1 MSVPE
6 APSAPATNPAAG
18 RRRVLALAA
27 RGGAAPE
34 IGLELLGAA
43 SQLDGA
49 ETVAVVLADDEA
61 AGRRAAALLPAAEAR
76 VLVGATGALATAE
89 GAAAALHRAAEDADA
104 DLVLLPHDSF
114 GWDAAPLLAARCG
127 GAAATG
133 CAALRFGPDGLEA
146 ERRVFSGKFVQEVR
160 LEGRPAV
167 ATVERGAFP
176 PLEPGPPGAV
186 RAREAALPPGG
197 LLSRLVE
204 IRDAPGGE
212 ADLPAARVVV
222 AAGRGIGGPEN
233 LPLLEELAAALG
245 GVVGASR
252 AVTDAGWLP
261 HDRQIGS
268 SGVTV
273 NPKLYV
279 ACGISGAIQH
289 LVGMRGSGFVAAINK
304 DAEAPIFEAA
314 DVGIVGDA
322 LEVVPALTRAVREL
336 SAD

>member
-1 MSVPE
+1 MPE
-6 APSAPATNPAAG
+6 AVSAPGANPTG
-18 RRRVLALAA
+18 GRRRRVLALAA
-27 RGGAAPE
+27 RGGALPE
-34 IGLELLGAA
+34 SGLELLAAA
-43 SQLDGA
+43 SRLDGA
-49 ETVAVVLADDEA
+49 ETAAVVLADDEA
-61 AGRRAAALLPAAEAR
+61 AGRRAAALLPAAEAL
-76 VLVGATGALATAE
+76 VLVGAPGALATAE
-89 GAAAALHRAAEDADA
+89 GAASALHGAAEEADA

-127 GAAATG
+127 AAAATA
-133 CAALRFGPDGLEA
+133 CTALRFGPEGLEA

-160 LEGRPAV
+160 LDGRPAV
-167 ATVERGAFP
+167 ATVEPGAFP

-186 RAREAALPPGG
+186 RAGKAAAPPGG

-314 DVGIVGDA
+314 DVGIVGDV
-322 LEVVPALTRAVREL
+322 LEVVPALTRAVRE
-336 SAD
+336 APAG

>member
-1 MSVPE
+1 MRE
-6 APSAPATNPAAG
+6 AVSAPGANPTG
-18 RRRVLALAA
+18 GRRRRVLALAA
-27 RGGAAPE
+27 RGGALPE
-34 IGLELLGAA
+34 SGLELLGAA
-43 SQLDGA
+43 SRLDGA
-49 ETVAVVLADDEA
+49 ETAAVVLADDEA
-61 AGRRAAALLPAAEAR
+61 AGRRAAALLPAAEAL
-76 VLVGATGALATAE
+76 VLVGPPGALATAE
-89 GAAAALHRAAEDADA
+89 GAASALHRAAEETDA

-127 GAAATG
+127 GAAATA
-133 CAALRFGPDGLEA
+133 CTALRFGPEGLEA

-160 LEGRPAV
+160 LDGRPAV
-167 ATVERGAFP
+167 ATVEPGAFP

-186 RAREAALPPGG
+186 RAEEAAAPPGG

-314 DVGIVGDA
+314 DVGIVGDV
-322 LEVVPALTRAVREL
+322 LEVVPALTRAVRE
-336 SAD
+336 APAG

>member
-1 MSVPE
+1 MPE
-6 APSAPATNPAAG
+6 APSAPGEVPENG
-18 RRRVLALAA
+18 GRRVLAVA
-27 RGGAAPE
+27 GGPGAPE
-34 IGLELLGAA
+34 VGLELLGAA
-43 SQLDGA
+43 AQSGGA
-49 ETVAVVLADDEA
+49 KAAAVVLADDEA
-61 AGRRAAALLPAAEAR
+61 AGRRAAASLPAAEAL
-76 VLVGATGALATAE
+76 VLVGAPGALATSE
-89 GAAAALHRAAEDADA
+89 GAASALHRAAEETDA
-104 DLVLLPHDSF
+104 DLILLPHDSF
-114 GWDAAPLLAARCG
+114 GWDTAPLLAARCG
-127 GAAATG
+127 GAAATA
-133 CAALRFGPDGLEA
+133 CTALRFGPDGLEA

-167 ATVERGAFP
+167 ATLERGAFAP
-176 PLEPGPPGAV
+176 VEPGAPGAV
-186 RAREAALPPGG
+186 RVRKAALPPDG

-222 AAGRGIGGPEN
+222 AAGRGMGGPEN
-233 LPLLEELAAALG
+233 LPLLDELAAALG

-304 DAEAPIFEAA
+304 DPEAPIFEAA
-314 DVGIVGDA
+314 DLGIVGDV
-322 LEVVPALTRAVREL
+322 LEVVPALTRAVRETPTG
-336 SAD
+336 

>member
-1 MSVPE
+1 MPE
-6 APSAPATNPAAG
+6 APSAPAEVPEGGG
-18 RRRVLALAA
+18 RRILALAA
-27 RGGAAPE
+27 RPGAPE
-34 IGLELLGAA
+34 AGLELLGAA
-43 SQLDGA
+43 AQSGGGKTA
-49 ETVAVVLADDEA
+49 AVVLAENEA
-61 AGRRAAALLPAAEAR
+61 SGRRAAASLPAAE
-76 VLVGATGALATAE
+76 VLVLLGAPGALATAE
-89 GAAAALHRAAEDADA
+89 GAASALHRAAEETGA
-104 DLVLLPHDSF
+104 DLILLPHDSF

-127 GAAATG
+127 NAAATA
-133 CAALRFGPDGLEA
+133 CTALRFGPEGLEA

-167 ATVERGAFP
+167 ATVEPGAFAP
-176 PLEPGPPGAV
+176 VEPGAPGAV
-186 RAREAALPPGG
+186 RVREAALPSDG

-222 AAGRGIGGPEN
+222 AAGRGMGGPEN
-233 LPLLEELAAALG
+233 LPLLDELAAALG

-289 LVGMRGSGFVAAINK
+289 LVGMRGSGFVVAINK
-304 DAEAPIFEAA
+304 DPEAPIFEAA
-314 DVGIVGDA
+314 DLGIVGDA
-322 LEVVPALTRAVREL
+322 LEVVPALTRAVRETPTG
-336 SAD
+336 

>member
-1 MSVPE
+1 MPE
-6 APSAPATNPAAG
+6 APSAPGEVPENG
-18 RRRVLALAA
+18 GRRVLAVA
-27 RGGAAPE
+27 GGPGAPE
-34 IGLELLGAA
+34 VGLELLGAA
-43 SQLDGA
+43 AQSGGA
-49 ETVAVVLADDEA
+49 KAAAVVLAEDEA
-61 AGRRAAALLPAAEAR
+61 SGRRAAASLPAAEAL
-76 VLVGATGALATAE
+76 VLVGAPGALATSE
-89 GAAAALHRAAEDADA
+89 GAASALHRAAEETDA
-104 DLVLLPHDSF
+104 DLILLPHDSF

-127 GAAATG
+127 GAAATA
-133 CAALRFGPDGLEA
+133 CTALRFGPDGLEA

-167 ATVERGAFP
+167 ATLERGAFAP
-176 PLEPGPPGAV
+176 VEPGAPGAV
-186 RAREAALPPGG
+186 RVREAALPPDG

-222 AAGRGIGGPEN
+222 AAGRGMGGPEN
-233 LPLLEELAAALG
+233 LPLLDELAAALG

-304 DAEAPIFEAA
+304 DPEAPIFEAA
-314 DVGIVGDA
+314 DLGIVGDV
-322 LEVVPALTRAVREL
+322 LEVVPALTRAVRETPTG
-336 SAD
+336 

>member
-1 MSVPE
+1 MPE
-6 APSAPATNPAAG
+6 TVSAPGANPTEG

-27 RGGAAPE
+27 RAGAVPE

-49 ETVAVVLADDEA
+49 ETVAVVFAEDEA
-61 AGRRAAALLPAAEAR
+61 AGRRAAARLPAAEAL
-76 VLVGATGALATAE
+76 VLIGAPGALATAE
-89 GAAAALHRAAEDADA
+89 GAAAALHRAAGGADA

-133 CAALRFGPDGLEA
+133 CAALRFGPEGLEA
-146 ERRVFSGKFVQEVR
+146 ERRAFSGKFVQEVR

-322 LEVVPALTRAVREL
+322 LEVVPALTRAIREL